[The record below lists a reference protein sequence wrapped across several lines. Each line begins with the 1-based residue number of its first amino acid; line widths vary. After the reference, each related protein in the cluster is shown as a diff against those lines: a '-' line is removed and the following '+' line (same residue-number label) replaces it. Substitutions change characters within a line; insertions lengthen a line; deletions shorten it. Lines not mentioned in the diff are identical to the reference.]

1 MDKMFQLEELPDDL
15 DLIKMFKSK
24 KILST
29 LPYEKDPLWN
39 QLIMNLKLKPTHN
52 LDKFISFFE
61 ILYRIKKIITT
72 YLNGKFDL
80 VIVTGG
86 EKSDLIYLIFASL
99 CFWKKTPHIIGVAE
113 WSIPKSRM
121 KKSVKKIY
129 FYLTN
134 RIVVQIQALSKEEV
148 FFYSEAF
155 GIPTKKFVVI
165 PFSTTLIGYNFLQ
178 KNRNFLLSG
187 GSSYRDYETLID
199 AAKKFPIPLEIGLP
213 KGSNLISKES
223 IGKDSNIIVHSG
235 LTRAEFIEKTSEC
248 TLFLLSVS
256 PDLKRSVGDQS
267 ILNAMYYGKI
277 VIATDSIGPRNY
289 IKNGVNG
296 FLVPESNADAWVN
309 VVNHVLNL
317 DVNDYKRITSNAIY
331 TAQVIFSEKN
341 RIKRVLMAA
350 SIFL

>member
-1 MDKMFQLEELPDDL
+1 MPQLDLSISFSLYFSLFLSFFFCYFFFLKYLFFPLTELIKVSKRYFLYQLEFLTFLQRE
-15 DLIKMFKSK
+15 
-24 KILST
+24 
-29 LPYEKDPLWN
+29 
-39 QLIMNLKLKPTHN
+39 
-52 LDKFISFFE
+52 E
-61 ILYRIKKIITT
+61 IFL
-72 YLNGKFDL
+72 
-80 VIVTGG
+80 
-86 EKSDLIYLIFASL
+86 
-99 CFWKKTPHIIGVAE
+99 
-113 WSIPKSRM
+113 
-121 KKSVKKIY
+121 KKIY
-129 FYLTN
+129 FYLIN

-155 GIPTKKFVVI
+155 GIPTNKFVVI

-331 TAQVIFSEKN
+331 TDQVIFSEKN